1 MRITTLT
8 IFAFSFFCCDVREE
22 IYPVK
27 GTIRNISNQDYEVT
41 IAHDTIPNLMMP
53 MIMPFHVPDKND
65 LNKLQVGDSVHFEF
79 VWGDTLPYARNFRF
93 IGQGHVPVYD
103 DFFKDSYSPLNIG
116 DTLDDVTLISIDSNE
131 VKLSKSDGRYR
142 FISYIFTRCPMP
154 TMCPAVIIKNK
165 YLIDKFSN
173 HKILDF
179 VLVSF
184 DYKYDTP
191 SILRQN
197 YGPIVESY
205 NNLSLWSSIG
215 HIDDVYKLVKQS
227 GGDFWGV
234 EEGKIGHTLRS
245 VLLGPNRELLASWK
259 GEDWKVK
266 EVERAIKIFVE

>member
-1 MRITTLT
+1 MRITL
-8 IFAFSFFCCDVREE
+8 IFFSFIFSSCGVKEE

-27 GTIRNISNQDYEVT
+27 GTIRNISNHDYEVT

-53 MIMPFHVPDKND
+53 MIMPFQVPDKND
-65 LNKLQVGDSVHFEF
+65 LNKLRIGDSVHFEF
-79 VWGDTLPYARNFRF
+79 VWGDTLPFARNFRF
-93 IGQGHVPVYD
+93 IGQGHIPVYD

-154 TMCPAVIIKNK
+154 TMCPAVIIKNR

-205 NNLSLWSSIG
+205 DNLSLWSSIG

-266 EVERAIKIFVE
+266 EVERAIKIFIE

>member
-1 MRITTLT
+1 MRTSII
-8 IFAFSFFCCDVREE
+8 IFSFLFFCCGTDED

-27 GTIRNISNQDYEVT
+27 GTIQNISNHDYEVT

-53 MIMPFHVPDKND
+53 MIMPFQVPDKNE

-79 VWGDTLPYARNFRF
+79 VWGDTLQYARNFRY
-93 IGQGHVPVYD
+93 IGQGHIPVYD
-103 DFFKDSYSPLNIG
+103 DFFKDSFSPLNIG

-131 VKLSKSDGRYR
+131 VKLSKSDGHYR

-173 HKILDF
+173 HNILDF

-197 YGPIVESY
+197 YGPIIESY
-205 NNLSLWSSIG
+205 NNVSLWSSVG

-234 EEGKIGHTLRS
+234 EEGKIGHTLKS

-259 GEDWKVK
+259 GESWKVK
-266 EVERAIKIFVE
+266 EVERAIKMFVE

>member
-1 MRITTLT
+1 MRITL
-8 IFAFSFFCCDVREE
+8 IIFSFILFCCDVREE

-27 GTIRNISNQDYEVT
+27 GTVRNISNQDYEVT

-53 MIMPFHVPDKND
+53 MVMPFQVPDKND
-65 LNKLQVGDSVHFEF
+65 LNKLRIGDSVHFEF

-93 IGQGHVPVYD
+93 IGQGHIPVYD

-215 HIDDVYKLVKQS
+215 HIDDVYKLIKQS

>member
-1 MRITTLT
+1 MRINLI
-8 IFAFSFFCCDVREE
+8 IFPFLLFCCGTKKEVF
-22 IYPVK
+22 PVK
-27 GTIRNISNQDYEVT
+27 GTIRNISNHNYEVT

-53 MIMPFHVPDKND
+53 MIMPFQVPDKNE
-65 LNKLQVGDSVHFEF
+65 LKKLRIGDSVHFEF
-79 VWGDTLPYARNFRF
+79 VWGDTLPYARNFRY

-103 DFFKDSYSPLNIG
+103 NFFKDSFSPLNIG
-116 DTLDDVTLISIDSNE
+116 DTLDDITLISIDSNE

-165 YLIDKFSN
+165 YLIDKFSDY
-173 HKILDF
+173 KILDF

-266 EVERAIKIFVE
+266 EVELAIKIFID

>member
-1 MRITTLT
+1 MRIITLI
-8 IFAFSFFCCDVREE
+8 IFAFSFFCCGNREE
-22 IYPVK
+22 VYPVK
-27 GTIRNISNQDYEVT
+27 GTVRNISNQDYEVT

-53 MIMPFHVPDKND
+53 MVMPFQVPDKND
-65 LNKLQVGDSVHFEF
+65 LNKLRIGDSVHFEF

-93 IGQGHVPVYD
+93 IGQGHIPVYD

-173 HKILDF
+173 YEILDF

-191 SILRQN
+191 SILSQN
-197 YGPIVESY
+197 YGPIIESY
-205 NNLSLWSSIG
+205 NNVSLWSSIG

-234 EEGKIGHTLRS
+234 EEGKIGHTLKS

-266 EVERAIKIFVE
+266 EVERAIKMFVE

>member
-8 IFAFSFFCCDVREE
+8 IFGFSFFCCGPNIEV
-22 IYPVK
+22 YPVK
-27 GTIRNISNQDYEVT
+27 GTIRNISNQDHEVT
-41 IAHDTIPNLMMP
+41 IAHDTIPNLMMS
-53 MIMPFHVPDKND
+53 MIMPFHVPDKNE

-79 VWGDTLPYARNFRF
+79 VWGDTMPYARNFRY
-93 IGQGHVPVYD
+93 ISQGHLPVYD
-103 DFFKDSYSPLNIG
+103 DFFKDSFSPLNIG
-116 DTLDDVTLISIDSNE
+116 DTLDDVTLISIDSSE
-131 VKLSKSDGRYR
+131 VKLSESDGHYR